1 MKIKDLQIRLDEAIS
16 FIDDL
21 QTNVQ
26 NIAREDERDANLVT
40 DGSNQILSGRAELA
54 YQIDE
59 MIDYWKGKAFEGLDE
74 E

>member
-1 MKIKDLQIRLDEAIS
+1 MKIKDVQIRLDDAIS
-16 FIDDL
+16 FIDSL
-21 QTNVQ
+21 QINMQ

-40 DGSNQILSGRAELA
+40 DGSNEILSGRTELA

-59 MIDYWKGKAFEGLDE
+59 MIQYWKDGAFEGLDE

>member
-1 MKIKDLQIRLDEAIS
+1 MKIKDLQIRLDDAIS
-16 FIDDL
+16 FIDAL

-59 MIDYWKGKAFEGLDE
+59 MIDYWKEKAFIEAVE

>member
-1 MKIKDLQIRLDEAIS
+1 MKIKDVQIRLDDAIS
-16 FIDDL
+16 FIDAL

-40 DGSNQILSGRAELA
+40 DGSNEILSGRTELA

-59 MIDYWKGKAFEGLDE
+59 MIDYWLNNKNNL
-74 E
+74 

>member
-1 MKIKDLQIRLDEAIS
+1 MKIKDVQIRLDDAIS
-16 FIDDL
+16 FIDAL
-21 QTNVQ
+21 QTNMQ

-40 DGSNQILSGRAELA
+40 DGTNQILSGRAELA

-59 MIDYWKGKAFEGLDE
+59 MIDYWKEKSFIEAVE

>member
-1 MKIKDLQIRLDEAIS
+1 MKIKDVQIRLDDAIS
-16 FIDDL
+16 FIDAL

-59 MIDYWKGKAFEGLDE
+59 MIDYWKEKSFIEAVE

>member
-1 MKIKDLQIRLDEAIS
+1 MKIKDLQIRLDDAIS
-16 FIDDL
+16 FIDAL

-59 MIDYWKGKAFEGLDE
+59 MIDYWKEKSFIEAVE

>member
-1 MKIKDLQIRLDEAIS
+1 MKIKDLQIRLDDAIS
-16 FIDDL
+16 FIDAL

-26 NIAREDERDANLVT
+26 NIAREDERDANLAT
-40 DGSNQILSGRAELA
+40 DGSNEVLSGRAELA

-59 MIDYWKGKAFEGLDE
+59 MIDYWKEKSFIEAVE